1 MTPDK
6 MTLDWEVETQK
17 LYNKDGRA
25 LADYRLLTRSDNG
38 SVLNVCKKTYR
49 PTLNETFKDCVKRM
63 QKITNFELSGF
74 VEGHGGKKIF
84 AYLKSEN
91 QSIAGFDF
99 NNYMVIGNS
108 HDYSSGF
115 FIGTVHYM
123 MRCQNQWAT
132 VKKGALHT
140 VSHTA
145 NSDELI
151 DRLMLRFEHYQTDL
165 NENKKRL
172 ETWRE
177 IEIPQELREAMIAR
191 ILAIELGKE
200 GGVPTRTQNRIEALE
215 YSIDRECGDIGDN
228 LLGLFQG
235 VTHYTTH
242 VMAQKERVFGN
253 IIGRSHEIN
262 KKAFEFCTQ
271 VENGSRPNL
280 IFGNN

>member
-1 MTPDK
+1 
-6 MTLDWEVETQK
+6 
-17 LYNKDGRA
+17 
-25 LADYRLLTRSDNG
+25 
-38 SVLNVCKKTYR
+38 
-49 PTLNETFKDCVKRM
+49 
-63 QKITNFELSGF
+63 
-74 VEGHGGKKIF
+74 
-84 AYLKSEN
+84 
-91 QSIAGFDF
+91 
-99 NNYMVIGNS
+99 
-108 HDYSSGF
+108 
-115 FIGTVHYM
+115 
-123 MRCQNQWAT
+123 
-132 VKKGALHT
+132 
-140 VSHTA
+140 
-145 NSDELI
+145 
-151 DRLMLRFEHYQTDL
+151 L